1 MSQLCIIPQSPRFF
15 FSSSST
21 FVTQTQIYLPDTFTF
36 RRNYVSVTYRY
47 NNVTV
52 TCSCNGIFSGLLK
65 AGSYFLW
72 NPLEIPGER
81 VLFYVSFDYDHFIN
95 NYTLRTDYW
104 TRLEDIPT
112 NYHIHRSQIFL
123 SGIVNWLASNNS
135 SMYFILSLDLE
146 ESYRQLWLPDL
157 EKESYR
163 QLWLPDFENE
173 NENGPW
179 ILDVMRNCMCVFA
192 TSDVFLDVWIMEYG
206 SEESW
211 TKLYS
216 VPNMQHRGLEVY
228 KALYISEDD
237 TLLLQCYEIESGDM
251 KLVV

>member
-1 MSQLCIIPQSPRFF
+1 MASLAVCSKLVLIFCG
-15 FSSSST
+15 T
-21 FVTQTQIYLPDTFTF
+21 LPLENFGNS
-36 RRNYVSVTYRY
+36 RR
-47 NNVTV
+47 
-52 TCSCNGIFSGLLK
+52 TCS
-65 AGSYFLW
+65 FL
-72 NPLEIPGER
+72 R
-81 VLFYVSFDYDHFIN
+81 FLFYV
-95 NYTLRTDYW
+95 
-104 TRLEDIPT
+104 RLEDIPT

-123 SGIVNWLASNNS
+123 SGTVNWLASNNS

-237 TLLLQCYEIESGDM
+237 QLLLQCYEIESGDM
-251 KLVV
+251 KLVVYDSKNGTLNIPEFQNNYEQIYPNVYIASLISP